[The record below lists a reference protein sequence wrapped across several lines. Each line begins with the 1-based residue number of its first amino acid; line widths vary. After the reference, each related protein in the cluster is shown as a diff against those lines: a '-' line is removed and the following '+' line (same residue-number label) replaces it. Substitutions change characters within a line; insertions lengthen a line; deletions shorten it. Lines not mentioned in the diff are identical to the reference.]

1 MVAAMSFDQAPP
13 ISVPLRFFLTAP
25 LFGCAAGLLV
35 ALLGGDLLASRWSGP
50 ALAATH
56 LLTLGFML
64 QAMVGATLQVLPVA
78 IGANVWRPRATAT
91 ITHVGLTAG
100 TLLLVGGFLFELPLL
115 FRIAAPLL
123 VAALTVFILAVGRG
137 LFGGPARG
145 NTVTALRAAVPA
157 LAITGTIGAAL
168 AVAFGWGNGWPLM
181 LLTDLHAAWGLIG
194 WGLLLLAGVS
204 FLVVPMFQLTP
215 PYRDWIGRRLPLGL
229 AALLLAW
236 SLAAAAGEPAAALRD
251 ALSVLLGFAA
261 IVFAAETL
269 RLQRLRRR
277 KHVDATFLFWR
288 TAMLAL
294 IAAVGLA
301 LVLVLAG
308 EVPNRSLIEI
318 AVGLALLAGFYV
330 SVITGMCYKIVPFVT
345 WLHLQQRM
353 ARPPNMNQIVTEASV
368 IRQLRVHW
376 AALAALAAGLLFPPS
391 LMLGG
396 LLFAVSC
403 AWLEINLAG
412 AARLYGRLSRA
423 AAA

>member
-25 LFGCAAGLLV
+25 LFGCAAGLVV
-35 ALLGGDLLASRWSGP
+35 ALLGNELLASRWSGP
-50 ALAATH
+50 ALAVTH

-78 IGANVWRPRATAT
+78 IGANVWRPRTTAAL
-91 ITHVGLTAG
+91 THVGLTAG
-100 TLLLVGGFLFELPLL
+100 TLMLAGGFLFEAPML
-115 FRIAAPLL
+115 FRLAVPLL
-123 VAALTVFILAVGRG
+123 VAALAVFVLAVGSG
-137 LFGGPARG
+137 LFGGPAKG
-145 NTVTALRAAVPA
+145 DTVTALRAAVPA
-157 LAITGTIGAAL
+157 LAITGAIGAAL
-168 AVAFGWGNGWPLM
+168 AVALGWGKGLPLV

-215 PYRDWIGRRLPLGL
+215 PYRKWIARRLPLGL
-229 AALLLAW
+229 TALLLAW
-236 SLAAAAGEPAAALRD
+236 SLSVAAGESAAALRD
-251 ALSVLLGFAA
+251 ALSVLLGLAA
-261 IVFAAETL
+261 IGFAAETL

-301 LVLVLAG
+301 LVLALTG
-308 EVPNRSLIEI
+308 DVPSRGLVEI
-318 AVGLALLAGFYV
+318 AVGLAMLAGFYV

-353 ARPPNMNQIVTEASV
+353 ARPPNLNQIVSEASV
-368 IRQLRVHW
+368 VRQLRVHW
-376 AALAALAAGLLFPPS
+376 AALAALAAGLLFAPS
-391 LMLGG
+391 LALGG
-396 LLFAVSC
+396 LLFALSC
-403 AWLEINLAG
+403 AWLELNLVG
-412 AARLYGRLSRA
+412 AARLYRRLSRSA
-423 AAA
+423 AD